1 MVFIRV
7 LLRPKN
13 VNFIQPARVRVS
25 VTTRECDLC
34 KLIVFVVLLRLK
46 SVNFSWLLQTH
57 VSLMFTY
64 VNYFPRDRSLS
75 CLPGVKAWI
84 SLNSYKHTWA
94 WSFEDASFGVSASA
108 GTGGSFK
115 QLAWSELKTNW
126 RLNIDFQ
133 TRSGKACFVCLIFN
147 FSLILNANFSTNC
160 LVAHA

>member
-1 MVFIRV
+1 MYINFVRWFLFVCFSGLKTWILFNPRECAWV
-7 LLRPKN
+7 L
-13 VNFIQPARVRVS
+13 VS

-57 VSLMFTY
+57 VSLMFTH

-133 TRSGKACFVCLIFN
+133 TSIGRACFAVCLI
-147 FSLILNANFSTNC
+147 LIS
-160 LVAHA
+160 V